1 MNIPKEVQESD
12 VIFCSHSGG
21 KDSQAML
28 ALLIR
33 MGLKDK
39 IVLVHSDLGDM
50 EWETMHPWIESISFG
65 LPVNVVQSEMDFF
78 EMARKYKR
86 LPSGQQQFCT
96 DFLKITP
103 IASFIHAYM
112 TKHNLKTAI
121 NATGMRAEES
131 KRRALKSPF
140 EKSDMTQ
147 PRKYPGHLI
156 YEWLPIF
163 DYKVADVYKEIQDA
177 GQVPHKIYSMGFSR
191 LSCVFCING
200 RIDEHK
206 KAAELRPEL
215 ASKMAKLERDLGKT
229 IRLKQVKGVK
239 MQKYLDEYLDIKKD
253 SPGSS
258 F

>member
-1 MNIPKEVQESD
+1 MNIPNEVQESD
-12 VIFCSHSGG
+12 VIFCPHSGG

-28 ALLIR
+28 ALMVR

-103 IASFIHAYM
+103 IAAFIHAYM

-147 PRKYPGHLI
+147 PRKY
-156 YEWLPIF
+156 Y
-163 DYKVADVYKEIQDA
+163 AD
-177 GQVPHKIYSMGFSR
+177 
-191 LSCVFCING
+191 C
-200 RIDEHK
+200 
-206 KAAELRPEL
+206 
-215 ASKMAKLERDLGKT
+215 
-229 IRLKQVKGVK
+229 
-239 MQKYLDEYLDIKKD
+239 
-253 SPGSS
+253 
-258 F
+258 